1 MRWYLSLSRSSR
13 LGVLYL
19 TNPEAASKFGFIK
32 ILSEFIDA
40 SYLEFASEGINSLI
54 WENLVV
60 SKIIVS
66 HEPKARLTNT
76 EAIRD
81 LPSLKKKS
89 EVVSAV
95 VGVMHFS
102 DFTGIISQVI
112 VNNEGYFII
121 ASVESKDFAVII
133 KELLFRWDSATSK

>member
-1 MRWYLSLSRSSR
+1 VRWYLSFSRSSG
-13 LGVLYL
+13 LGVLYF
-19 TNPEAASKFGFIK
+19 TYPEAASKFGFIK

-40 SYLEFASEGINSLI
+40 SYLEVATEGINSLI
-54 WENLVV
+54 RENLVV

-89 EVVSAV
+89 EVVSTV

-102 DFTGIISQVI
+102 DLTGIISQVI
-112 VNNEGYFII
+112 VNNVGNFII
-121 ASVESKDFAVII
+121 ASVESKDFAVVVE
-133 KELLFRWDSATSK
+133 ELLF